1 MAQDVKKMM
10 AQLKELRRKSKDEK
24 YPADVREQFDMEA
37 NKLEMDILKENKVPG
52 FSYGGAA
59 KKKAAPKGMHRMPD
73 GTMMKDSEHK
83 MMAGGYAKKKM
94 MGGGYA
100 AKKPMMAMNKGGMAN
115 CGASMKPSG
124 PSRNK

>member
-1 MAQDVKKMM
+1 MAADVKQMM
-10 AQLKELRRKSKDEK
+10 AELKELRKKSNDDK
-24 YPADVREQFDMEA
+24 YPPDVREQFDMDA
-37 NKLEMDILKENKVPG
+37 NKLEMKILKENKVPG

-100 AKKPMMAMNKGGMAN
+100 TKKMAMNKGGYAN
-115 CGASMKPSG
+115 CGASVKPNG
-124 PSRNK
+124 PRKG

>member
-100 AKKPMMAMNKGGMAN
+100 AKKPMMAMNQGGYAN

-124 PSRNK
+124 PSRKK